1 MKEESNR
8 MTKDQSLITLNSLI
22 EDSPLTVTQLME
34 LCEFKRFTWYNR
46 IKQPEKFTVEEIEKI
61 AEVLLNVAHL
71 FKKPETITPS
81 LVFEA
86 IRNQIKATRKNT
98 PLE

>member
-1 MKEESNR
+1 MKEEPKRNTR
-8 MTKDQSLITLNSLI
+8 KESLITLNSLI
-22 EDSPLTVTQLME
+22 EDSPLTVTQIME
-34 LCEFKRFTWYNR
+34 LCDFKRFTWYNR

-71 FKKPETITPS
+71 YKKPETITPA

-86 IRNQIKATRKNT
+86 IRNQIKELKKK
-98 PLE
+98 